1 MKRTFTLLAAA
12 FATTAAAQK
21 PYHRDL
27 AVLEVNREA
36 PRTEF
41 VELFLNGRYEG
52 NYLLGEHVKVSKNR
66 LNADDDG
73 YLIERDGYYQQEP
86 LYFMTDRGNPF
97 TFKHPDTDDITQQ
110 QVAYIKDYVNKFE
123 YVLYSQNFMD
133 PEEGYRKY
141 IDVDS
146 WVNWYLVQ
154 ETLCNKDTNYYFFKK
169 NAQPDTKLG
178 MSPVWDF
185 EWSLGI
191 GWNYTEPARHDVL
204 VQRSLY
210 FDRLMQD
217 PYFAGLVKE
226 RWKTL
231 KSEFLPQLYA
241 YINETAQ
248 KISVSQRANFTKWN
262 ILNTPVSVE
271 VITLGT
277 WENEVQY
284 AKDFLTR
291 RVQWLDSAIPIW

>member
-1 MKRTFTLLAAA
+1 M
-12 FATTAAAQK
+12 
-21 PYHRDL
+21 
-27 AVLEVNREA
+27 
-36 PRTEF
+36 
-41 VELFLNGRYEG
+41 
-52 NYLLGEHVKVSKNR
+52 
-66 LNADDDG
+66 
-73 YLIERDGYYQQEP
+73 
-86 LYFMTDRGNPF
+86 
-97 TFKHPDTDDITQQ
+97 
-110 QVAYIKDYVNKFE
+110 
-123 YVLYSQNFMD
+123 LYSQNFMD

-217 PYFAGLVKE
+217 PYFAGQLHEVEHPQHAGQRRSHHAGNLGKRSAVRQGLPNPPRAVAGLGDSDLVSIF
-226 RWKTL
+226 RPIT
-231 KSEFLPQLYA
+231 
-241 YINETAQ
+241 Q
-248 KISVSQRANFTKWN
+248 KA
-262 ILNTPVSVE
+262 PE
-271 VITLGT
+271 C
-277 WENEVQY
+277 
-284 AKDFLTR
+284 
-291 RVQWLDSAIPIW
+291 P